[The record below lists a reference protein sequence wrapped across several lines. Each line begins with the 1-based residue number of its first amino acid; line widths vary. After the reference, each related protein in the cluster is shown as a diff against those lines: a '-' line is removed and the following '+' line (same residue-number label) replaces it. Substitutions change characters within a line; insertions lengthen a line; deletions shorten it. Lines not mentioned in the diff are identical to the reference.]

1 MATGNN
7 TADCRGLLHAYG
19 SQPAVNTHRGVTD
32 VPCATDRVLPGRI
45 SVQEAML
52 SPVAV
57 GGMRPSVGEPTAAP
71 YSP

>member
-19 SQPAVNTHRGVTD
+19 FQPAVNTHRSVTRMS
-32 VPCATDRVLPGRI
+32 CATNRVWPGRI
-45 SVQEAML
+45 SCKEAML

-71 YSP
+71 